1 MHKKLMIHQRLL
13 QRFVLV
19 ALLPTIL
26 IAISSFL
33 ISYRG
38 EHNQVLE
45 RLEIVNENKNTE
57 ITAWIQS
64 IEHELTVPLNQE
76 LAQGRPT
83 VILNLAEEG
92 KYYNFYLEAAQKH
105 FERSISQSDEIEEI
119 QLLNL
124 EGNVILSTNNS
135 RIGSTFP
142 EKNFFERSL
151 ESDLAVVFP
160 FEGYETNDLNIEKK
174 KIYTAVFSIPVKD
187 SEGEKLGLLIGL
199 VNANK
204 LITILEDATAIGVT
218 GKTIVTNNNI
228 CFISKYNESILNKNC
243 PTSNLYPTPE
253 AENRKITSI
262 YQDSNDRTVIAVS
275 SILPE
280 MNSLLIIEQEQAEAF
295 ISIINNLKLN
305 ILIIIGALIFALLIS
320 TITSQSLSRPL
331 GNLVN
336 AARLFSNGQLDKPV
350 EVTTNDEIGILS
362 NTFNEMTDQLSELI
376 NSLEQK
382 VEERTQALLNHATQL
397 KTLATISRELTSILD
412 SDQLTEQVAAALN
425 ESFPSYERINFYSFD
440 EKTSSFILRTKN
452 KLTQKFC
459 PPQKITSASA
469 EKLIKGF
476 ETSNNRQLKIIQN
489 KTNKDNPYSQLII
502 PLFDGEKIIAFI
514 DVQSKYPH
522 AFSTEE
528 KLILQSLGD
537 QISIA
542 LQNAKH
548 YQDARQLAKMEE
560 RQRIARDM
568 HDSVQQ
574 SIYSVSLLAE
584 SGLRL
589 IQSDDYQGAQE
600 HFRDLIN
607 AGQDALKE
615 MRMMMFE
622 LRPPILKEVGL
633 IGALQQRLD
642 AVEGRAGIT
651 TRLFV
656 PEKTDIPM
664 ELVEELYPVAMEA
677 LNNALRHSNGTE
689 IKIRISDE
697 KNFISMEVND
707 NGQGINDVNQSM
719 KKGMGI
725 RNMYER
731 IHKIGGTITINTIQN
746 VGTQVL
752 IKVKSV

>member
-13 QRFVLV
+13 KRFVLV

-26 IAISSFL
+26 IAVSSFL
-33 ISYRG
+33 ISYQG

-45 RLEIVNENKNTE
+45 RLEIVNENKNSE
-57 ITAWIQS
+57 IAAWIQS
-64 IEHELTVPLNQE
+64 IKYELTVPLNQE

-83 VILNLAEEG
+83 VILNLAEEE

-105 FERSISQSDEIEEI
+105 FERSIAQNDEIVEI

-124 EGNVILSTNNS
+124 EGRVILSTNNS
-135 RIGSTFP
+135 NTGSAFP
-142 EKNFFERSL
+142 EKNFIERSL
-151 ESDLAVVFP
+151 ESDLAVGFP
-160 FEGYETNDLNIEKK
+160 FEGYATNDLDPEKEK
-174 KIYTAVFSIPVKD
+174 MYTAVFSIPVKD

-204 LITILEDATAIGVT
+204 LITILEDATAIGIT
-218 GKTIVTNNNI
+218 GKTIITNHNT
-228 CFISKYNESILNKNC
+228 CFISKYNESELNKNC
-243 PTSNLYPTPE
+243 PISTLYPTPE
-253 AENRKITSI
+253 AENRKITNI

-382 VEERTQALLNHATQL
+382 VEERTQALQNHATQL

-425 ESFPSYERINFYSFD
+425 ESFPFDCINFYSFD
-440 EKTSSFILRTKN
+440 EKTNNFILRTKN
-452 KLTQKFC
+452 KFTQQFC
-459 PPQKITSASA
+459 PPEKITSASA
-469 EKLIKGF
+469 EKLINDF
-476 ETSNNRQLKIIQN
+476 ENRDNKQLKIL
-489 KTNKDNPYSQLII
+489 KTENNSYTQLII
-502 PLFDGEKIIAFI
+502 PLLDSEKIIAFI
-514 DVQSKYPH
+514 DVQSKFPH
-522 AFSTEE
+522 VFSTEE

-589 IQSDDYQGAQE
+589 IQAGDYQGTQE
-600 HFRDLIN
+600 HLQDLIN

-642 AVEGRAGIT
+642 AVEGRAGII

-656 PEKTDIPM
+656 PEKPGIPM
-664 ELVEELYPVAMEA
+664 ELEEELYPVAMEA

-689 IKIRISDE
+689 IKIRISSE
-697 KNFISMEVND
+697 ENFISMEVTD

-719 KKGMGI
+719 KRGMGI
-725 RNMYER
+725 GNMYER
-731 IHKIGGTITINTIQN
+731 IQKIGGTITINTNQN
-746 VGTQVL
+746 MGTQVL
-752 IKVKSV
+752 IKVKSR